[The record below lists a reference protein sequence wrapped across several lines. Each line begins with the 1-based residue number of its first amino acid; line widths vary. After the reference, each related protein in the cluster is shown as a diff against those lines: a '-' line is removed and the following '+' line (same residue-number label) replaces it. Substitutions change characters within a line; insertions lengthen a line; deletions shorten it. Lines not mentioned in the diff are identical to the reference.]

1 MAAWEF
7 QTLQN
12 IAEKHGWHKFISM
25 QNYYNLIY
33 REEEREMIPYCKDTG
48 VGLIPW
54 SPMARGALAR
64 PYDSRTSVRENS
76 DHILS
81 GMIRGRESEIDK
93 VVIGRVQELAETKGV
108 SMARV
113 AIAWTLQ
120 KGVSPIVGLS
130 SKERIDE
137 AVEAVK
143 WQSSGGLTEEDCK
156 YLEDGYAPKAV
167 SFI

>member
-12 IAEKHGWHKFISM
+12 IADKNGWHKFISM
-25 QNYYNLIY
+25 QNYYNLLY

-54 SPMARGALAR
+54 SPMARGALTR
-64 PYDSRTSVRENS
+64 PYDSRSTVREGS
-76 DHILS
+76 DQVLK
-81 GMIRGRESEIDK
+81 GVVRKESETDK
-93 VVIGRVQELAETKGV
+93 AVVGRVQEVAEKLGV

-113 AIAWTLQ
+113 AIAWSLE
-120 KGVSPIVGLS
+120 KGVNPIVGLS

-137 AVEAVK
+137 AVDAVK
-143 WQSSGGLTEEDCK
+143 WHSGGGLSKEDCK

-167 SFI
+167 CFI

>member
-1 MAAWEF
+1 
-7 QTLQN
+7 
-12 IAEKHGWHKFISM
+12 M

-33 REEEREMIPYCKDTG
+33 REEEREMIPYCNDTG

-64 PYDSRTSVRENS
+64 PFDSRSSVREGSDRVLNS
-76 DHILS
+76 
-81 GMIRGRESEIDK
+81 MIRGRESEVDK
-93 VVIGRVQELAETKGV
+93 TVIGRVQEVAEKKGV

-120 KGVSPIVGLS
+120 KGVNPIVGLS

-143 WQSSGGLTEEDCK
+143 WQSSGGLTEEDCN
-156 YLEDGYAPKAV
+156 YLEQGYAPKAV